1 MRQHDGLSVA
11 IATQDDVPA
20 IASLRA
26 SAADDIT
33 RRHGPGHWS
42 SCPTEQGI
50 LRALKTSRVIVAR
63 RGTDIVGTVRLE
75 AKKPWAIDVS
85 YFAAVGKAVYLHDLA
100 VALQAQGKGIGSL
113 LVEEAKALARAWPS
127 DAIRL
132 DAYDHAAGAGP
143 FYAKCGF
150 REVGRVSYRGV
161 PLIYFEL
168 RFERV
173 G

>member
-1 MRQHDGLSVA
+1 MRQRDGLTVSVA
-11 IATQDDVPA
+11 TPDDVPA

-26 SAADDIT
+26 SAAGEIT

-50 LRALKTSRVIVAR
+50 LRALKTSKVLVAR
-63 RGTDIVGTVRLE
+63 RDAGIVGTVRLE

-85 YFAAVGKAVYLHDLA
+85 YFTAVAKAVYLHDLA
-100 VALQAQGKGIGSL
+100 VAPREHGKGVGTL

-127 DAIRL
+127 ETIRL

-150 REVGRVSYRGV
+150 REVGRMSYRGV

-168 RFERV
+168 LL
-173 G
+173 